1 MCHKH
6 ENDSCAISTVNAKDT
21 LQNKKILNL
30 QNTLIIDTIFVLLQ
44 NVCMQIELINL
55 KKTYIS
61 QETQINA
68 VDNISLEIP
77 ENKIFGII
85 GKSGAGKSSLVRL
98 ISLLEKPDSGE
109 IYYDNNRV
117 DNLQKNDLI
126 LQRRR
131 IGMIFQNFN
140 LLSSRNAEKN
150 IAYPLE
156 ICGTPKSQIKTRVQE
171 MLKLVGLEGRG
182 SSPISTLS
190 GGQKQRIAIARA
202 LSTNPDILFC
212 DEATSALDPQTTHS
226 ILDLIREIQQKMNLT
241 VVMITHQME
250 VVRDACD
257 LVAVI
262 DSGKLVEQG
271 SVSEIFSKPKSSV
284 TKEFLSH
291 IQNSD
296 EQKDE
301 QKVEQKSAQN
311 QNQNPEQNSAENPK
325 SEDEMLLWSNKTGKY
340 ILRFVGESTGKPVLS
355 SMLKKFNVEVNLL
368 GGGIQ
373 HLKDKN
379 IGTMKVDFSG
389 EQKEIEKALFYL
401 QENNVIAEKI

>member
-1 MCHKH
+1 
-6 ENDSCAISTVNAKDT
+6 
-21 LQNKKILNL
+21 
-30 QNTLIIDTIFVLLQ
+30 
-44 NVCMQIELINL
+44 MQIELRNL

-301 QKVEQKSAQN
+301 QKSEQKVEQKSAQN
-311 QNQNPEQNSAENPK
+311 QIQNQNPEQNSAENPK